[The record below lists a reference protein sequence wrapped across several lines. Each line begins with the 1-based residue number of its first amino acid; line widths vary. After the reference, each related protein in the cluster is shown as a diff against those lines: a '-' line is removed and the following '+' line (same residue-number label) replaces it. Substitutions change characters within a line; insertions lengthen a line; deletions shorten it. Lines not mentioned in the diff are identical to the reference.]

1 MCIDSSVFEANF
13 VDEFSVFIHVPCVLE
28 KYILVYAVHSIRFDL
43 LFVWVISSVF
53 LIDA

>member
-28 KYILVYAVHSIRFDL
+28 KYILVYAVHSIRFDCCLCGSYL
-43 LFVWVISSVF
+43 LYS
-53 LIDA
+53 